1 MRVAVVTDI
10 HSNLPALEAV
20 LDACAPY
27 DALWVLGDVVGYG
40 PYPDEVVARLRKE
53 RAVAIRGN
61 HDAAVLGE
69 LDTSVFNDDARLA
82 VEWTAERIGTTAR
95 HWLDGLPETR
105 KEEAFTGRTAP
116 LDCCGKV
123 LVLVSLARRKP
134 DHFET
139 PYSIVVHTHV
149 PLVYRMTARAS
160 RSSTPG
166 RHALDLDDA
175 LHPQPGRRGA
185 AARRRPEGLRH
196 DARHGDPVR
205 GVAAGAVPCGTGP
218 GADAPAGSP
227 HSSL

>member
-95 HWLDGLPETR
+95 HWLDGLPET
-105 KEEAFTGRTAP
+105 E
-116 LDCCGKV
+116 
-123 LVLVSLARRKP
+123 
-134 DHFET
+134 
-139 PYSIVVHTHV
+139 
-149 PLVYRMTARAS
+149 
-160 RSSTPG
+160 
-166 RHALDLDDA
+166 
-175 LHPQPGRRGA
+175 
-185 AARRRPEGLRH
+185 RRRPSRG
-196 DARHGDPVR
+196 ARHPWT
-205 GVAAGAVPCGTGP
+205 AVGRYLFSCPWRVGNLTTSRLPTRSSYTPMCRWCTG
-218 GADAPAGSP
+218 
-227 HSSL
+227 